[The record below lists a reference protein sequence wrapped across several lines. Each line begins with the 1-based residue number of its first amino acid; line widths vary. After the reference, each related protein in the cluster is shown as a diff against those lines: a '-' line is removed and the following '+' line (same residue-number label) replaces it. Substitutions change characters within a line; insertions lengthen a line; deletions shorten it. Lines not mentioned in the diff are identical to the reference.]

1 MKRIKHS
8 KVKNTGLIFEL
19 LVRQVA
25 SDTMNNKNSKAL
37 SILKKHYN
45 SKSELTKELKLY
57 RTLSEEKFTNE
68 TKAEKFVEAVLKARK
83 NINES
88 QLRRDKY
95 NLIKDL
101 KSNYIVEDFF
111 KSRVKNYKLHAS
123 TYKLFEYAEADDP
136 KEYITSKFALVEH
149 VQSLSKKPESAPT
162 LTSENKDV
170 RILASKIVVDKFN
183 ERYSGLSSS
192 QKKMLR
198 EYINNVTN
206 SVKLR
211 KYILTEIRSLRTS
224 IKSLRSTIPS
234 KVIRIKLNEVNNLL
248 ITLGKKHLI
257 EDKDVLTM
265 LRYYELVNELKKVM
279 STPTYHNFNHTSSS
293 IYNYLG
299 NPGKYADTLVVN
311 SSTTVDL
318 TSSNAIYGAFMIA
331 NATNVQLTASNDAH
345 LLASDFNTK
354 EIYDISIK
362 RVAIGG
368 TGKVYLFKRQQ

>member
-25 SDTMNNKNSKAL
+25 SDTMNNTNSKAL
-37 SILKKHYN
+37 KILKKHYN
-45 SKSELTKELKLY
+45 AKSELTKELKLY

-68 TKAEKFVEAVLKARK
+68 TKAEKFVDAVLKARK

-101 KSNYIVEDFF
+101 KSNYIVEEFF
-111 KSRVKNYKLHAS
+111 KTRVKNYKLHAS

-162 LTSENKDV
+162 LSSENKDV

-183 ERYSGLSSS
+183 EKYSKLSAS

-211 KYILTEIRSLRTS
+211 KYVLTEIRNLRLE
-224 IKSLRSTIPS
+224 IKSLRSNIPS

-248 ITLGKKHLI
+248 LKLGKKHLI

-265 LRYYELVNELKKVM
+265 LRYYELVNELKKVG
-279 STPTYHNFNHTSSS
+279 S
-293 IYNYLG
+293 
-299 NPGKYADTLVVN
+299 K
-311 SSTTVDL
+311 
-318 TSSNAIYGAFMIA
+318 
-331 NATNVQLTASNDAH
+331 
-345 LLASDFNTK
+345 
-354 EIYDISIK
+354 
-362 RVAIGG
+362 
-368 TGKVYLFKRQQ
+368 